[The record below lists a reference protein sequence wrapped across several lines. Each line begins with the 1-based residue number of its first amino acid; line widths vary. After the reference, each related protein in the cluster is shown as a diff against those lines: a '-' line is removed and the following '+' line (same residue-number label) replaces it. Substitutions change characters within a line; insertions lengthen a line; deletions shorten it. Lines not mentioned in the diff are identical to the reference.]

1 MQKIMYLGLAIK
13 ELPYFEVFDL
23 QWPQMTSEVK
33 NFKSQM
39 LVDTIRLYMQKMA
52 SVSVF
57 IKVWPQ
63 LTIFDLQWPLSFDLQ
78 WPPLTSEV
86 KFT

>member
-23 QWPQMTSEVK
+23 QWPQMTLEVK
-33 NFKSQM
+33 IFKKQM
-39 LVDTIRLYMQKMA
+39 FVYTITLYMQKMA
-52 SVSVF
+52 YVSVF